1 MSCGDDEILGCDGGS
16 AFKAWEFT
24 MANGIV
30 TGGNFG
36 SNEVYN
42 NICNELIIVFY

>member
-1 MSCGDDEILGCDGGS
+1 MSCSDDEILGCDGGS

-24 MANGIV
+24 MGNGIV

-42 NICNELIIVFY
+42 IYNELIIILF